1 MKKIKAYV
9 DYNEREKIHYYQMFD
24 VVEVIPRYYND
35 EEVIGVKEVR
45 LDPEQGNDE
54 VYKYNFFEITTDN
67 DKEESHYYIC
77 KMNVQ
82 YVLDEYIGYIQKKI
96 YQKYYTDKYED
107 FDDFYSKF
115 YQNLDSGNINS
126 LMELNNKYKVDV
138 IEIME
143 ELKIDSEIIEE
154 VKIIELNQKGSVLL

>member
-9 DYNEREKIHYYQMFD
+9 DYNEREKNHYYQIFD

-45 LDPEQGNDE
+45 LDAEQGNDE
-54 VYKYNFFEITTDN
+54 VYKYDFFEITTID
-67 DKEESHYYIC
+67 DEKEESYYYIC
-77 KMNVQ
+77 KMDVE
-82 YVLDEYIGYIQKKI
+82 YVLDEYIGYIQEKI
-96 YQKYYTDKYED
+96 YQKYYTDKYDD

-126 LMELNNKYKVDV
+126 LIELNNKYKVDV
-138 IEIME
+138 IKIME
-143 ELKIDSEIIEE
+143 ELKIDSEIIEV
-154 VKIIELNQKGSVLL
+154 VKINLKEVY

>member
-9 DYNEREKIHYYQMFD
+9 DYNEREKIHYYQTFD
-24 VVEVIPRYYND
+24 VVEVIPQYYND
-35 EEVIGVKEVR
+35 EKVIDIKEVR
-45 LDPEQGNDE
+45 LDAEQGNDE
-54 VYKYNFFEITTDN
+54 VHKYNFFKITTIDD
-67 DKEESHYYIC
+67 DKEESCYYIC
-77 KMNVQ
+77 KMNIE
-82 YVLDEYIGYIQKKI
+82 YILDEYMEYIQEKI
-96 YQKYYTDKYED
+96 YQKYYVNEYED
-107 FDDFYSKF
+107 FDEFYSKF

-154 VKIIELNQKGSVLL
+154 VKINLN

>member
-9 DYNEREKIHYYQMFD
+9 GYYEREKIHIYDMFN
-24 VVEVIPRYYND
+24 VVEFLPKFYNN
-35 EEVIGVKEVR
+35 EEVIKIEEVR
-45 LDPEQGNDE
+45 LDPEQGNSE
-54 VYKYNFFEITTDN
+54 VWKYDFFKITTID
-67 DKEESHYYIC
+67 DEKEENNYYIC
-77 KMNVQ
+77 KMNVE
-82 YVLDEYIGYIQKKI
+82 YVLDEYIGYIQEKI
-96 YQKYYTDKYED
+96 YQKYYTDKYDD

-154 VKIIELNQKGSVLL
+154 VKINLKEVY

>member
-1 MKKIKAYV
+1 MEKIKAYV
-9 DYNEREKIHYYQMFD
+9 DYNEREKNHYYQIFD

-45 LDPEQGNDE
+45 LDAEQGNDE
-54 VYKYNFFEITTDN
+54 VYKYDFFEITTID
-67 DKEESHYYIC
+67 DEKEESYYYIC
-77 KMNVQ
+77 KMDVE
-82 YVLDEYIGYIQKKI
+82 YVLDEYIGYIQEKI
-96 YQKYYTDKYED
+96 YQKYYADKYED
-107 FDDFYSKF
+107 FDDFYSNF
-115 YQNLDSGNINS
+115 YQKLEGGNINS

-154 VKIIELNQKGSVLL
+154 VKINLKEVY

>member
-9 DYNEREKIHYYQMFD
+9 DYNEREKIHYYQIFD

-45 LDPEQGNDE
+45 LDAEQGNDE
-54 VYKYNFFEITTDN
+54 VYKYDFFEITTID
-67 DKEESHYYIC
+67 DEKEESYYYIC
-77 KMNVQ
+77 KMDVE
-82 YVLDEYIGYIQKKI
+82 YVLDEYIGYIQEKI
-96 YQKYYTDKYED
+96 YQKYYADKYED
-107 FDDFYSKF
+107 FDDFYSNF
-115 YQNLDSGNINS
+115 YQKLEGGNINS
-126 LMELNNKYKVDV
+126 LIELNNKYKVDV

-154 VKIIELNQKGSVLL
+154 VKINLKEVY

>member
-9 DYNEREKIHYYQMFD
+9 NYNEREKNHYYQIFD

-45 LDPEQGNDE
+45 LDAEQGNDE
-54 VYKYNFFEITTDN
+54 VYKYDFFEITTID
-67 DKEESHYYIC
+67 DEKEESYYYIC
-77 KMNVQ
+77 KMDVE
-82 YVLDEYIGYIQKKI
+82 YVLDEYIGYIQEKV
-96 YQKYYTDKYED
+96 YNKYYVNEYED
-107 FDDFYSKF
+107 FDEFYSNF
-115 YQNLDSGNINS
+115 YQKLEGGNINS

-154 VKIIELNQKGSVLL
+154 VKINLKEVY

>member
-1 MKKIKAYV
+1 MEKIKAYV
-9 DYNEREKIHYYQMFD
+9 NYNEREKNHYYQIFD

-45 LDPEQGNDE
+45 LDAEQGNDE
-54 VYKYNFFEITTDN
+54 VYKYDFFEITTID
-67 DKEESHYYIC
+67 DEKEESYYYIC
-77 KMNVQ
+77 KMDVE
-82 YVLDEYIGYIQKKI
+82 YVLDEYIGYIQEKI
-96 YQKYYTDKYED
+96 YNKYYVNEYED
-107 FDDFYSKF
+107 FDEFYSNF
-115 YQNLDSGNINS
+115 YQKLEGGNINS

-154 VKIIELNQKGSVLL
+154 VKINLKEVY

>member
-9 DYNEREKIHYYQMFD
+9 DYNEREKIHYYQTFD

-45 LDPEQGNDE
+45 LDPEQGNSE
-54 VYKYNFFEITTDN
+54 VWKYDYYEITTVD
-67 DKEESHYYIC
+67 DEKEESYYYIC
-77 KMNVQ
+77 KMDVE
-82 YVLDEYIGYIQKKI
+82 YVLDEYIGYIQEKI

-107 FDDFYSKF
+107 FDDFYDKF
-115 YQNLDSGNINS
+115 YSELDGGNINK
-126 LMELNNKYKVDV
+126 LMKLHDKYKIDV
-138 IEIME
+138 VEIME

-154 VKIIELNQKGSVLL
+154 VKINLN

>member
-1 MKKIKAYV
+1 MEKIKAYV
-9 DYNEREKIHYYQMFD
+9 DYNEREKIHYYQTFD
-24 VVEVIPRYYND
+24 VVEVIPKYYND

-45 LDPEQGNDE
+45 LDAEQGNDE
-54 VYKYNFFEITTDN
+54 VYKYDFFEIITID
-67 DKEESHYYIC
+67 DEKEESHYYIC
-77 KMNVQ
+77 KMDVE
-82 YVLDEYIGYIQKKI
+82 YILDEYIGYIQEKI
-96 YQKYYTDKYED
+96 YNKYYTDKYDD

-143 ELKIDSEIIEE
+143 ELKIDDEIIEE
-154 VKIIELNQKGSVLL
+154 VKINLN